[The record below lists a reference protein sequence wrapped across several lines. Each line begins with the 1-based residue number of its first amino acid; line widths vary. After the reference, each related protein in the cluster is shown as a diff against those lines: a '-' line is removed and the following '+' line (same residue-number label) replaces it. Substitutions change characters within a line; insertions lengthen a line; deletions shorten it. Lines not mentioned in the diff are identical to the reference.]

1 MKKWLY
7 MLLLALAAFLLPG
20 KGTDVGELIPVELVR
35 LTAGDGVF
43 VAAADTGDFGT
54 GATLEEAM
62 ADLTSSA
69 PGKVFLETADYLL
82 LAAQT
87 RESWEKLEA
96 WFRPGTLVYG
106 VAVFVSC
113 YHICLVPTVRGVCEA
128 CAQYAI
134 TYPYHELSVLC
145 VCHFCLIHPE
155 SVH

>member
-106 VAVFVSC
+106 ANEEIDPAAAAEFLRSHTGSVPLNRLEKTMDLEK
-113 YHICLVPTVRGVCEA
+113 LV
-128 CAQYAI
+128 
-134 TYPYHELSVLC
+134 LSEGRVKL
-145 VCHFCLIHPE
+145 E
-155 SVH
+155 E

>member
-35 LTAGDGVF
+35 LTAGDGTF

-62 ADLTSSA
+62 ADLASSA

-82 LAAQT
+82 LAPQT
-87 RESWEKLEA
+87 RESWEKLA
-96 WFRPGTLVYG
+96 GWFRPGTLIYG
-106 VAVFVSC
+106 ADEEIDPAAAAEFLRSHTGGVPLNRLEKTMDLEK
-113 YHICLVPTVRGVCEA
+113 LV
-128 CAQYAI
+128 
-134 TYPYHELSVLC
+134 LSEGRVKL
-145 VCHFCLIHPE
+145 E
-155 SVH
+155 E

>member
-35 LTAGDGVF
+35 LTAGDGTF

-62 ADLTSSA
+62 ADLASSA

-82 LAAQT
+82 LAPQT
-87 RESWEKLEA
+87 RESWE
-96 WFRPGTLVYG
+96 
-106 VAVFVSC
+106 
-113 YHICLVPTVRGVCEA
+113 
-128 CAQYAI
+128 
-134 TYPYHELSVLC
+134 
-145 VCHFCLIHPE
+145 
-155 SVH
+155 